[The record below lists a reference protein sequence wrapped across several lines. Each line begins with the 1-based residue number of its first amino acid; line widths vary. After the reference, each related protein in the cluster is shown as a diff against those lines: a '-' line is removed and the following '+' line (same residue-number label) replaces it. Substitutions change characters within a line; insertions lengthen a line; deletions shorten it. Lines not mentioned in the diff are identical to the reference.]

1 MFRILLSLF
10 IVIASHSAN
19 VTLAQAQPTKG
30 IAIVQ
35 APEQGGGVCMAE
47 TPEKGFACAIKK
59 CAVNGVLAED
69 CIKTQWCHNA
79 GWTVDVFL
87 QHNEGVHWHE
97 ASCGWTSKTAAEKA
111 AALIC
116 DQKERQF
123 VVGCIL
129 VQIYDPNGKPQIKN

>member
-1 MFRILLSLF
+1 MVRIL
-10 IVIASHSAN
+10 
-19 VTLAQAQPTKG
+19 VTLSIVFWATLALSNIAEAQTVKG

-35 APEQGGGVCMAE
+35 APEQGGGVCLAE

-59 CAVNGVLAED
+59 CAVNGIRAQD
-69 CIKTQWCHNA
+69 CIKIQWCHNA

-97 ASCGWTSKTAAEKA
+97 ASCGWATKTAAEKA
-111 AALIC
+111 AALMC
-116 DQKERQF
+116 DQKERQY

-129 VQIYDPNGKPQIKN
+129 IQIYDPNGNPQINN